1 MPCRERRDLEMR
13 LIFCQK
19 MMPRQFGPKLPH
31 NEVMPRH
38 GITRHHG
45 PIKFLRHLI
54 LVFVAPHNIIQ
65 THSYLW
71 GVPHPGSSRRASF
84 SSVTIVSRG
93 TSEGRVASKSNI
105 MSRNLIFEPHG
116 CPPPN
121 SWQRSLARRLTF
133 YESVHEK

>member
-93 TSEGRVASKSNI
+93 TSGTSCLKKQYNVSTFDFLSLMRCS
-105 MSRNLIFEPHG
+105 
-116 CPPPN
+116 PPN
-121 SWQRSLARRLTF
+121 SWQRSLTRRLKF
-133 YESVHEK
+133 YEGVHVN